1 MSGTTPAPAPAAPAA
16 APAATP
22 AVTIDRLV
30 LDIPGLTQ
38 TEAIA
43 VAQEVGERLARA
55 GISDAPPKI
64 GITLG
69 PIGGSRAQLAARI
82 AAAVLERLV

>member
-1 MSGTTPAPAPAAPAA
+1 MSGATPTPAAPAA
-16 APAATP
+16 APAVTP
-22 AVTIDRLV
+22 AVTIDRLI

-38 TEAIA
+38 TEAEAIA
-43 VAQEVGERLARA
+43 HEVGERLARA
-55 GISDAPPKI
+55 GISNAPPRI

-82 AAAVLERLV
+82 AAVLLERLV